1 MRRNSLAVA
10 IEAIS
15 WMAYARLGERTALF
29 RAADQLNASSDEL
42 REAHRLVMETVRF
55 QNRLD
60 NYIVQIS
67 DAKPEM
73 VPHGVSGFL
82 RILAFLKFVDQ
93 MNERQLKLVISSARQ
108 ILGWKTLH
116 PFEETIG
123 KIVSQAPQIHA
134 VNDYERAALET
145 CHSEWYVRRILSL
158 FGRGDGLQVL
168 NRDLKPVPIYIRF
181 NSLRHGYQLP
191 EGTFGIKMDGIEG
204 VWKLNDPHELG
215 SKQLDLVK
223 TGSIVIQDF
232 SSIVSGLVA
241 APKPGDRVLDVCAA
255 PGNKTG
261 HLAALMG
268 NRGEIVSVDVST
280 NRLTF
285 WRKEI
290 RRVGCEIAQC
300 LVADATRLKLNF
312 YADVVLVDPPCSN
325 TGVFAKNPAMK
336 WRLSPSHLQALIVR
350 QKQILEASS
359 QHVRAGGTLTYS
371 TCSILPEE
379 NEEVV
384 DYFLRRNP
392 DFAIELQTPFV
403 GSVGRRGFKAFQR
416 FYTHVHDCN
425 GYFIAKLRRS

>member
-1 MRRNSLAVA
+1 
-10 IEAIS
+10 
-15 WMAYARLGERTALF
+15 
-29 RAADQLNASSDEL
+29 
-42 REAHRLVMETVRF
+42 
-55 QNRLD
+55 
-60 NYIVQIS
+60 
-67 DAKPEM
+67 
-73 VPHGVSGFL
+73 
-82 RILAFLKFVDQ
+82 
-93 MNERQLKLVISSARQ
+93 
-108 ILGWKTLH
+108 
-116 PFEETIG
+116 
-123 KIVSQAPQIHA
+123 
-134 VNDYERAALET
+134 
-145 CHSEWYVRRILSL
+145 
-158 FGRGDGLQVL
+158 
-168 NRDLKPVPIYIRF
+168 
-181 NSLRHGYQLP
+181 
-191 EGTFGIKMDGIEG
+191 MDGIEG

-261 HLAALMG
+261 HLAGLMS

-290 RRVGCEIAQC
+290 RRVGCEIAQG

-312 YADVVLVDPPCSN
+312 YADVVLVDPSCSN

-403 GSVGRRGFKAFQR
+403 GSVGRRGFKTFQR